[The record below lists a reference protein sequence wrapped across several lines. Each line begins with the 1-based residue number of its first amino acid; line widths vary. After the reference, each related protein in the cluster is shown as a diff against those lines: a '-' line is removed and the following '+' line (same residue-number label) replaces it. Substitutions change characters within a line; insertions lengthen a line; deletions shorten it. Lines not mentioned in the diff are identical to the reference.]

1 MTATLLVLPVV
12 GSSAVGPGVVLAAL
26 AAAGTV
32 ALLVPPGRAG
42 PSWPGPPLWRLPVT
56 PWGRR
61 TAARRDARAVLE
73 VCDLL
78 AAELAAGRPPG
89 DALSAAA
96 RQWPPL
102 APVVE
107 AFHLGADVPEA
118 WRDLARR
125 RPGAGDLRLVAAAW
139 AVAHQTGHGLS
150 HALARTAR
158 GIRSRRRTR
167 RVVESELASARATA
181 RLVAALPLA
190 ALVMG
195 AGAGGSPWR
204 FLLGT
209 PLGLACL
216 GLGVLL
222 MLLGLLWIERIAD
235 RAAPP

>member
-1 MTATLLVLPVV
+1 MTAPPAL
-12 GSSAVGPGVVLAAL
+12 AVLAAL
-26 AAAGTV
+26 AAALAV
-32 ALLVPPGRAG
+32 ALLVPSGHG
-42 PSWPGPPLWRLPVT
+42 GPPGFTPPTVRRPTT

-61 TAARRDARAVLE
+61 ATARRDAQAVLE

-96 RQWPPL
+96 GQWPPL
-102 APVVE
+102 SPVVE

-118 WRDLARR
+118 WRRLAGQ
-125 RPGAGDLRLVAAAW
+125 RPGAADLRLVAAAW
-139 AVAHQTGHGLS
+139 TVAHQTGHGLA

-158 GIRSRRRTR
+158 GIRARRRTR

-181 RLVAALPLA
+181 RLVAALPVA

-209 PLGLACL
+209 PPGLACL
-216 GLGVLL
+216 ALGVLL